1 MLTLNEPE
9 VKAADLKKIY
19 HGCLWADPSEII
31 DNPYNPRDL
40 THAKEVSRLRDL
52 AKSIS
57 EYGLWQY
64 PLATRI
70 HGYDGMVILAGH
82 RRVCAIRDF
91 LKWPIIPYHSS
102 EWHGLP
108 ESFDIRD
115 AMYVLVMDQELNK
128 THSSAQKAKIAHE
141 MHRENIAPIG
151 MPKAWEDRRVV
162 WEFVDMYPEIKEPLM
177 LGGIR
182 GQYAGNTTKTEDGK
196 RASVGWSVIR
206 SAISASKGF
215 HDIAIKHIKKYMNWE
230 YPEMKTMRS
239 AVSKETAERLKE
251 LS

>member
-1 MLTLNEPE
+1 MLALNEPE

-19 HGCLWADPSEII
+19 HGCLWAEPSEII

-40 THAKEVSRLRDL
+40 SDTVEIKRLREL

-70 HGYDGMVILAGH
+70 NGYDGMVILAGH
-82 RRVCAIRDF
+82 RRVCAIRNY
-91 LKWPIIPYHSS
+91 LNWPIIPYHPS

-128 THSSAQKAKIAHE
+128 THSATQKAKIAHD
-141 MHRENIAPIG
+141 MHNKNIAPIG
-151 MPKAWEDRRVV
+151 MPAAWELRRQV
-162 WEFVDMYPEIKEPLM
+162 WEFLENYPEIAALVTSRS
-177 LGGIR
+177 GR
-182 GQYAGNTTKTEDGK
+182 GSGNKATPENGK
-196 RASVGWSVIR
+196 RVVLGWSIV
-206 SAISASKGF
+206 SGAINSCRGF
-215 HDIAIKHIKKYMNWE
+215 DDIAIKHLWKYINLE
-230 YPEMKTMRS
+230 YPTIREMRT
-239 AVSKETAERLKE
+239 AVRMEASERLKE
-251 LS
+251 LA

>member
-19 HGCLWADPSEII
+19 HGCLWAEPSEII

-40 THAKEVSRLRDL
+40 TAPVELSRLKTL

-70 HGYDGMVILAGH
+70 HGYNGMVILAGH
-82 RRVCAIRDF
+82 RRVCAIREF
-91 LKWPIIPYHSS
+91 LKWPIIPYHPS

-128 THSSAQKAKIAHE
+128 THSSVQKAKIAHD
-141 MHRENIAPIG
+141 MYKENIAPIG
-151 MPKAWEDRRVV
+151 MPDAWERRRRV
-162 WEFVDMYPEIKEPLM
+162 WEFVDHYPELAPM
-177 LGGIR
+177 LEKGSYNKGSAIV
-182 GQYAGNTTKTEDGK
+182 DGK
-196 RASVGWSVIR
+196 RTRLGWSVVDR
-206 SAISASKGF
+206 AISYSSQ
-215 HDIAIKHIKKYMNWE
+215 DYDVAIEHLRKYINLEYADSNIMRDALIKE
-230 YPEMKTMRS
+230 RQERRREMS
-239 AVSKETAERLKE
+239 
-251 LS
+251 